1 MSMGNLHT
9 NREPRADIIDPN
21 TCGCQA
27 AMEEQEIK
35 EDAHDRFVR
44 LTGGDRAQRTGHN
57 VAAFEKKIDMPDE
70 KIDGGFYYGPVG
82 ICAPVSQPLP
92 SAEDYSAETAPAAPR
107 KRKSHA

>member
-1 MSMGNLHT
+1 MIHT

-21 TCGCQA
+21 SCGCP
-27 AMEEQEIK
+27 AMQEQQETK

-57 VAAFEKKIDMPDE
+57 VAAFERKIDLPDE
-70 KIDGGFYYGPVG
+70 KIDGGFYYGPIG

-92 SAEDYSAETAPAAPR
+92 SAEDYSSATAPPAA
-107 KRKSHA
+107 KKSKPSRR